1 MENNEHNVAL
11 KAFLTQQD
19 KRIKELEA
27 QIRAMEEWKEK
38 QPVWVMVNGK
48 WEIVPDCFS

>member
-1 MENNEHNVAL
+1 MNTNEHNVAL

-27 QIRAMEEWKEK
+27 KVRATEEWQEK
-38 QPVWVMVNGK
+38 QPVWVMVDGK
-48 WEIVPDCFS
+48 WEIVPPCFD